1 MNRPTAQD
9 VRSRLNY
16 DPETGVFTWRTSKVP
31 ARVGT
36 VAGAVSNG
44 RRAILVAGRL
54 YGAHVL
60 AWVIVTGDWPERGID
75 HRDLDGLN
83 NRWTNLRLATKS
95 QNAQNTPRRVDNTS
109 GFKGVAW
116 DARRGKWRADIR
128 VPGGKRMH
136 LGMHDD
142 PAVGHAAYVAAAKE
156 LFGEFGRAS

>member
-1 MNRPTAQD
+1 M
-9 VRSRLNY
+9 
-16 DPETGVFTWRTSKVP
+16 
-31 ARVGT
+31 
-36 VAGAVSNG
+36 
-44 RRAILVAGRL
+44 
-54 YGAHVL
+54 
-60 AWVIVTGDWPERGID
+60 
-75 HRDLDGLN
+75 
-83 NRWTNLRLATKS
+83 ATKS

-128 VPGGKRMH
+128 VPGGKRKH